1 MKRIIALMLVV
12 VLPAVFAGPVWGQ
25 ETTEKK
31 DKGEPKVITLGH
43 EDLELTGETKQLYDL
58 FFQIADPRPSDS
70 KKNRLQQAQL
80 LLSQAASIA
89 TDEGQKNYLQVLSED
104 LGKKDFSASNGLWMG
119 LKDRTLDFFVKF
131 RRKQRRIDPYI
142 VYYDNE
148 ATKTVDSFRN
158 GADRMLDLLNVKRE
172 YIDNLSRFIAPI
184 QVGRLLFAPKIR
196 RFALMVPAPP
206 VKEKRPG
213 FKLVVFRNVLDGYF
227 KHVLKPTAK
236 QLLVGAWAAAVDEE
250 AFFRYVVLQKI
261 GHYIGPV
268 LVAGKEE
275 DEVQTVSA
283 AIGKTMAPLELIKS
297 HVLAVRCVPFLV
309 EDKLIP
315 KEDEK
320 NLLALYVTYLVDK
333 LRHAPS
339 HKGNLPYLA
348 QFNFL
353 LEKGAIGFDIQ
364 KKKFYIDIP
373 GMKSVLSQMSVDVL
387 AMIQKG
393 KAKAVKKFFDRYKE
407 VPSELE
413 GVLTALSRME
423 LQVEMVTSG
432 PSD

>member
-12 VLPAVFAGPVWGQ
+12 VLSMAFTSLARGE
-25 ETTEKK
+25 ETSENK
-31 DKGEPKVITLGH
+31 DTVKPKYITLTH
-43 EDLELTGETKQLYDL
+43 QDLELTGETKKLYDL
-58 FFQIADPRPSDS
+58 FFKIADPRPSDS
-70 KKNRLQQAQL
+70 KQNRLQQAQL

-89 TDEGQKNYLQVLSED
+89 TDEGQKNYLQVLAED
-104 LGKKDFSASNGLWMG
+104 LGKKDFSASSGLWMG
-119 LKDRTLDFFVKF
+119 LEGQTLDFFVKF
-131 RRKQRRIDPYI
+131 RRKQRKIDPYI

-148 ATKTVDSFRN
+148 ATKTLDSYRN
-158 GADRMLDLLNVKRE
+158 ATDRMLDLLNVKRE
-172 YIDNLSRFIAPI
+172 YIDNLGRFMAPI

-196 RFALMVPAPP
+196 RFVLMVPSRP

-213 FKLVVFRNVLDGYF
+213 FKLLVFRNVLDEYF
-227 KHVLKPTAK
+227 KNVLQPVAK

-250 AFFRYVVLQKI
+250 AFFRYVTLQKI

-268 LVAGKEE
+268 LIADKSGEI
-275 DEVQTVSA
+275 QTVSA
-283 AIGKTMAPLELIKS
+283 SIGKTMVPLEMIKS

-309 EDKLIP
+309 EDEVIP

-320 NLLALYVTYLVDK
+320 KLLALYVTYLVDK

-348 QFNFL
+348 QFNLL

-373 GMKSVLSQMSVDVL
+373 SMKSVLSQMSTDVL
-387 AMIQKG
+387 TMIQKG
-393 KAKAVKKFFDRYKE
+393 RAKAVKKFFDRYRE

-413 GVLTALSRME
+413 GVLEALSRMP
-423 LQVEMVTSG
+423 LQVEIATSG
-432 PSD
+432 PSN